1 MSRTRRRRVVAWVL
15 AVLGA
20 FATGAVAM
28 WMLTSSNS
36 VSLSGSGGGPAG
48 QGETSFAIAG
58 DLSEPVSPGVLV
70 PLDLSFANTYDEP
83 MIVSGLVVV
92 VESVDAPHATASLP
106 CDTDDFVVE
115 QLDRGVLVR
124 VEAGE
129 TRTFTQ
135 LDLAPDDWPRVGMVD
150 ADANQDGCK
159 GATLALSYSATGR
172 FDS

>member
-15 AVLGA
+15 AALGA
-20 FATGAVAM
+20 FAAGAAFM
-28 WMLTSSNS
+28 WILTSSNT
-36 VSLSGSGGGPAG
+36 VTLGGSGGGPAG

-70 PLDLSFANTYDEP
+70 PLDLSFANEYDEP
-83 MIVSGLVVV
+83 MIVSSLVVL

-115 QLDRGVLVR
+115 QIDPGTVVR
-124 VEAGE
+124 VNAGE

-135 LDLAPDDWPRVGMVD
+135 LEISRDDWPRVGMVD
-150 ADANQDGCK
+150 ADVNQDGCK